1 MHQVTSVNTELD
13 KIHILVVDDQE
24 DLALGLKDMLELHNS
39 EYVVKTAGDAQQALA
54 VAASDMPALA
64 ILDIRLGQQNGLD
77 LLGRLKKEYPHIIC
91 IMLTGYRDAEYAARA
106 VVEGANDYLYKPI
119 NDVQFLTL
127 IDDYVDQSISLSR
140 TNRFLDALKLA
151 NENISVLFDNAGVVI
166 DYNDRLY
173 SNVGKN
179 SEEMKGCKFWLL
191 GIFNG
196 NEKELQSLFS
206 QAKRNGSAKYDEM
219 TFADGLSC
227 DVLIR
232 KVPFQ
237 DGDIYVLETSMV
249 DVGRFLMRRLPI
261 SQAL

>member
-1 MHQVTSVNTELD
+1 MNTELD

-106 VVEGANDYLYKPI
+106 VVEGANDYLYKPV

-127 IDDYVDQSISLSR
+127 IDDYVDQSVSLSR
-140 TNRFLDALKLA
+140 STRFLDALKLA
-151 NENISVLFDNAGVVI
+151 NENISILFDATGVVV
-166 DYNDRLY
+166 DFNDRLSSY
-173 SNVGKN
+173 AGKN
-179 SEEMKGCKFWLL
+179 SEDVKGHKIWSLEL
-191 GIFNG
+191 FNG
-196 NEKELQSLFS
+196 NEETLQSLFS
-206 QAKRNGSAKYDEM
+206 QAKRNGNAKHY
-219 TFADGLSC
+219 
-227 DVLIR
+227 
-232 KVPFQ
+232 
-237 DGDIYVLETSMV
+237 
-249 DVGRFLMRRLPI
+249 
-261 SQAL
+261 